1 MRAPRQTTYNG
12 VMNETH
18 SAAETTLSEDDV
30 TACVRVLRAIEAD
43 RSHLTRLTREQR
55 RELLTL
61 AGLVAKPERHN
72 LVRMAKAFR
81 RAEREAAKERD
92 RKIIEQ
98 TGLRIQR
105 RSEVYA
111 PLWLEPPKPE
121 DLEDR
126 TELHQERTCYVCKK
140 PFTRTHR
147 YYDSMC
153 AACGD
158 FNYAKREQTADLSGH
173 YALVTGARVKIG
185 FQASLKLLRAGAHVI
200 VTTRFPIDAAE
211 RYSKETDFSE
221 FSERLQIHG
230 LDLRHTPSVEI
241 FTRFLL
247 ERLPRLDYIL
257 NNACQTVR
265 RPAGFFQHL
274 LEKEAAAVATLPR
287 ELRGVLA
294 RHDELRRILEGASAD
309 ALVSANAGT
318 LGAGMVDG
326 VGGVGVRGVGVR
338 GVCVGGSVSAGV
350 GEGVGIGSGG
360 GGGSAVG
367 IGSGAGTGSGGGGAD
382 VAVGGGGGQG
392 GGACGGGGALVGG
405 SAAGHGD
412 APFVTAAELRSHA
425 EGLLHSAALSQRRY
439 LDEDY
444 RDGNTLFPAG
454 RYDEDRQ
461 QVDLREINSWR
472 LRLHEVETPELLEVQ
487 LVNAIAPYIL
497 NARLKPLMVRTPGGH
512 KHIVNV
518 SAMEGQFYRATK
530 TDKHP
535 HTNMAKAALNMM
547 TRTSA
552 PDFVKGG
559 IHMNAVDT
567 GWVTDEDPAVHAARK
582 AEEGF
587 APPLDIIDGAARIV
601 DPIFVGRLTGTHVWG
616 QFLKDYKPTPW

>member
-1 MRAPRQTTYNG
+1 MAGMDSPPPASTT
-12 VMNETH
+12 
-18 SAAETTLSEDDV
+18 ETTLSDDDIR
-30 TACVRVLRAIEAD
+30 ACIRVLRAIEAD
-43 RSHLTRLTREQR
+43 RSHLTRMTQEER

-72 LVRMAKAFR
+72 LVQMAKAFR

-92 RKIIEQ
+92 RKVLERA
-98 TGLRIQR
+98 GLRIQR
-105 RSEVYA
+105 QSAVYT

-121 DLEDR
+121 DSGNER
-126 TELHQERTCYVCKK
+126 PELQQERSCYVCKQ
-140 PFTRTHR
+140 PFVKMHR

-153 AACGD
+153 EACGD

-200 VTTRFPIDAAE
+200 VTTRFPIDAAD
-211 RYSKETDFSE
+211 RYSRESDFAA
-221 FSERLQIHG
+221 FRDRLQIHG
-230 LDLRHTPSVEI
+230 LDLRHTPSVEL
-241 FTRFLL
+241 FTRFLF

-274 LEKEAAAVATLPR
+274 LARETESLAQLPPPLRETLASHR
-287 ELRGVLA
+287 ELRQM
-294 RHDELRRILEGASAD
+294 IEGS
-309 ALVSANAGT
+309 LP
-318 LGAGMVDG
+318 
-326 VGGVGVRGVGVR
+326 
-338 GVCVGGSVSAGV
+338 
-350 GEGVGIGSGG
+350 
-360 GGGSAVG
+360 
-367 IGSGAGTGSGGGGAD
+367 
-382 VAVGGGGGQG
+382 QG
-392 GGACGGGGALVGG
+392 GGTLLTTDTR
-405 SAAGHGD
+405 GHG
-412 APFVTAAELRSHA
+412 
-425 EGLLHSAALSQRRY
+425 EGLIHSAALSQRRY
-439 LDEDY
+439 LDGDF
-444 RDGNTLFPAG
+444 RDGDTLFPSG
-454 RYDEDRQ
+454 HYDEDRQ
-461 QVDLREINSWR
+461 QIDLRTVNSWR
-472 LRLHEVETPELLEVQ
+472 LRLHEVETPELLEVH

-497 NARLKPLMVRTPGGH
+497 NARLKPLMVRTPGAH

-518 SAMEGQFYRATK
+518 SAMEGQFYRTTK

-552 PDFVKGG
+552 PDFVKDG

-587 APPLDIIDGAARIV
+587 APPLDIIDGAARIA
-601 DPIFVGRLTGTHVWG
+601 DPVFVGRLTGNHVWG
-616 QFLKDYKPTPW
+616 QFLKDYKPAPW

>member
-1 MRAPRQTTYNG
+1 MDPS
-12 VMNETH
+12 
-18 SAAETTLSEDDV
+18 SAAPQSSLSDEEIR
-30 TACVRVLRAIEAD
+30 TCVDVLRRIEAD
-43 RSHLTRLTREQR
+43 RSHLTRMTQHQR

-61 AGLVAKPERHN
+61 AGLVAKPERHD

-81 RAEREAAKERD
+81 RAEREAAKEQD
-92 RKIIEQ
+92 RKALEQ
-98 TGLRIQR
+98 AGLRQQR
-105 RSEVYA
+105 RADVYS

-121 DLEDR
+121 DLEAR
-126 TELHQERTCYVCKK
+126 PELNQERTCYVCKK
-140 PFTRTHR
+140 PFTKVHR

-153 AACGD
+153 EDCGD
-158 FNYAKREQTADLSGH
+158 FNYAKREQTADLTGR

-200 VTTRFPIDAAE
+200 VTTRFPIDAAD
-211 RYSKETDFSE
+211 RYWKEPDFSG
-221 FSERLQIHG
+221 FRDRLQIHG
-230 LDLRHTPSVEI
+230 LDLRHTPSVEL
-241 FTRFLL
+241 FSRFLV

-274 LEKEAAAVATLPR
+274 LERESAAIAALPEALRSTLADHDALRGTLRSLSASHPGSASALVAT
-287 ELRGVLA
+287 
-294 RHDELRRILEGASAD
+294 
-309 ALVSANAGT
+309 
-318 LGAGMVDG
+318 
-326 VGGVGVRGVGVR
+326 
-338 GVCVGGSVSAGV
+338 
-350 GEGVGIGSGG
+350 
-360 GGGSAVG
+360 
-367 IGSGAGTGSGGGGAD
+367 GGA
-382 VAVGGGGGQG
+382 VIRERE
-392 GGACGGGGALVGG
+392 
-405 SAAGHGD
+405 HG
-412 APFVTAAELRSHA
+412 

-444 RDGNTLFPAG
+444 VDGDTLFPAH

-461 QVDLREINSWR
+461 QIDLREMNSWR
-472 LRLHEVETPELLEVQ
+472 LRMHEVETPELLEVQ

-497 NARLKPLMVRTPGGH
+497 NARLKPLMARTAGAH

-518 SAMEGQFYRATK
+518 SAMEGQFYRTTK

-552 PDFVKGG
+552 PDYVKDG

-567 GWVTDEDPAVHAARK
+567 GWVTDEDPVVHAARK
-582 AEEGF
+582 AEAGF

-601 DPIFVGRLTGTHVWG
+601 DPIFVGALTGTNVWG
-616 QFLKDYKPTPW
+616 QFLKDYRPAPW